1 MADDLPVSGRLRVQR
16 LPKILTHLQRQKKTG
31 ALVVRRND
39 QHKSIFIK
47 DGDIVFAASKY
58 QDDWL
63 GEVLLKA
70 GKITLAQYEEA
81 SEVTRSTQKRF
92 GAVLVEHGVLTAKDL
107 FWAVTHQVKEIILS
121 LFTWLDG
128 EYEFEEGPLPAQ
140 EIITLKMS
148 TANLILDGIR
158 RINDFVRLR
167 NELPPMDA
175 ILQITM
181 DPMILFQDIK
191 LTDPERKLLMQMDG
205 KSTLF
210 EVFAASEMPAFETLK
225 LLYFFLSVGLVEISI
240 TDLRPEPSV
249 TLGMVGTETIQ
260 AMPAETGETLQEFAS
275 EASPSPKVETPEA
288 VSGASSVDEDLVK
301 EVKLEQQEA
310 VVEGRQEIFQ
320 KNERE
325 AHLTKQRIREV
336 YEALQHQNY
345 YEVLGL
351 QTEAPRDEIK
361 RAYFRLAKEYHP
373 DRHFQT
379 GLEELTPHLE
389 TLFRRITEAYDTLL
403 MERKRKDYDTELTLK
418 KFKGRH
424 EAPEGTLMAGQVQM
438 GHQALQK
445 GEFKTAAYYFEAV
458 VKAAPDKADH
468 HALLAKTL
476 AQITGR
482 QRDAE
487 THYRK
492 AIELDPSG
500 VEHYIGL
507 GLLYKKGGMTQRA
520 QRQFEEAL
528 IWDPDNRAAKEEL
541 KKLQA

>member
-1 MADDLPVSGRLRVQR
+1 MDGDLPVSGRLRDQR

-31 ALVVRRND
+31 VLVVRRND
-39 QHKSIFIK
+39 QHKVIFIK

-70 GKITLAQYEEA
+70 GKITLGQYEKA

-92 GAVLVEHGVLTAKDL
+92 GTVLVEHGVLTAKDL

-128 EYEFEEGPLPAQ
+128 EYQFEEGPLPAQ

-167 NELPPMDA
+167 NELPPMNT

-191 LTDPERKLLMQMDG
+191 LMDPERKLLMQVDG
-205 KSTLF
+205 KSSLF
-210 EVFAASEMPAFETLK
+210 DVFAASELPPFETLK
-225 LLYFFLSVGLVEISI
+225 LLCFFLSVGLVEIGI
-240 TDLRPEPSV
+240 ADLQPEPSA
-249 TLGMVGTETIQ
+249 Q
-260 AMPAETGETLQEFAS
+260 AMPAETVETVQDRAP
-275 EASPSPKVETPEA
+275 EASPLPKGETPDA
-288 VSGASSVDEDLVK
+288 VSDASSVDEDLVK

-310 VVEGRQEIFQ
+310 VVDGREEIFQ
-320 KNERE
+320 KNEQEAHPTQQKIRE
-325 AHLTKQRIREV
+325 A
-336 YEALQHQNY
+336 YEALQHQDY

-351 QTEAPRDEIK
+351 QQEAPRDEIK

-373 DRHFQT
+373 DRHFQS
-379 GLEELTPHLE
+379 GLEVLTPHLE

-403 MERKRKDYDTELTLK
+403 MERKRKDYDMELTMK
-418 KFKGRH
+418 KFKGRR
-424 EAPEGTLMAGQVQM
+424 EEPAGSSMSGQVQQ
-438 GHQALQK
+438 GQQALQK
-445 GEFKTAAYYFEAV
+445 GDFKTAAYYFEAV
-458 VKAAPDKADH
+458 VRAVPDKAAY

-476 AQITGR
+476 TQLPGR

-487 THYRK
+487 THYKK

-500 VEHYIGL
+500 VDHYIGL
-507 GLLYKKGGMTQRA
+507 GLLYKKGGMAQRA

-528 IWDPDNRAAKEEL
+528 IWDADNRTAKEEL
-541 KKLQA
+541 KKLQS